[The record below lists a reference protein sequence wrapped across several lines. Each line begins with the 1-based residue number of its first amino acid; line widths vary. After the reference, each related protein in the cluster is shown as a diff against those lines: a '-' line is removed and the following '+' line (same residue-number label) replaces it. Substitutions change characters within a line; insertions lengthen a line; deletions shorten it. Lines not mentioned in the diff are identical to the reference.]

1 MSATGNGSGSSA
13 TATVKR
19 QIVRAAQVGAER
31 FGYRLTRRDASAVRA
46 DGYPHDFDDA
56 LVATCE
62 AVAPYTL
69 TTPERIAG
77 LVQAVRHLAQHGI
90 GGSVVECGV
99 WRGGSMLAVAR
110 TLLEVGDARRDLWLY
125 DTFTRM
131 PPPGEKDFDIWGRH
145 ASTYFEGP
153 VDPHDTDGYRYL
165 PLDEVRSVLE
175 GSGYPAD
182 RLRFVPGLVEE
193 TIPDQAPDEIAL
205 LRLDTDWYEST
216 KHELEHLFPRI
227 VDGGI
232 LIIDDYGQF
241 TGARTAVDEH
251 LAGLERPLFLS
262 RLDWTGRLAIVH
274 R

>member
-1 MSATGNGSGSSA
+1 MSAANGSSRAGA
-13 TATVKR
+13 VTAVKR
-19 QIVRAAQVGAER
+19 QIVRAAQAGAER

-77 LVQAVRHLAQHGI
+77 LVHAVRHLAAHGI
-90 GGSVVECGV
+90 AGDVVECGV

-110 TLLEVGDARRDLWLY
+110 TLLECGDADRDLWLY

-131 PPPGEKDFDIWGRH
+131 PPPGERDYDIWGRH
-145 ASTYFEGP
+145 ASAYFEGP

-165 PLDEVRSVLE
+165 PLEEVRAVLE
-175 GSGYPAD
+175 GSGYPAE

-193 TIPDQAPDEIAL
+193 TIPAQAPERIAL

-216 KHELEHLFPRI
+216 RHELEHLFPRI

-241 TGARTAVDEH
+241 TGARAAVDEH
-251 LAGLERPLFLS
+251 LATLDRPLFLS
-262 RLDWTGRLAIVH
+262 RLDWTGRLAVIH
-274 R
+274 H